1 MANPKSGDGDDFFG
15 DFKHEQGHNESP
27 NPNCADMNDQNPR
40 EVMATHESRAAEE
53 QFRNIGYLEAFEKA
67 KEIRLQEG
75 FEVGYRS
82 TFPVSMRIG
91 EVLGRASAVALLGIN
106 SGVDQQA
113 LSAEL
118 HQMSRKIVMRLTQV
132 EGKIGDGIENND
144 TLQRL
149 SHLEIELLEN
159 KRE

>member
-1 MANPKSGDGDDFFG
+1 
-15 DFKHEQGHNESP
+15 
-27 NPNCADMNDQNPR
+27 
-40 EVMATHESRAAEE
+40 MATHESRAAEE